1 MATQFTSSTLSG
13 LYNDDYSEADNYHQ
27 ILFNNGRAL
36 QARELTQL
44 QTLIYQE
51 LARFGG
57 NVFKEGA
64 AVSPGGMAVDANYE
78 YIKVS
83 ATNAGGA
90 FADIPVG
97 TVFRNPSTNV
107 EAKVLEV
114 KPRDGDDFTLD
125 TLYVQYIN
133 AGAGTIASTPTRF
146 GDGEVLFDQTGGGYQ
161 ITTETPR
168 ATGKATKFSVGEGV
182 FFVLGHFV
190 HTSAQSIILSPYSS
204 VANATVGFKVV
215 QEVVTI
221 NDTTALYDNANGIVN
236 TASPGADRYRIRLVL
251 TTQDQVSSDET
262 FVFIATVE
270 NSTIT
275 ETIKESDA
283 YNKIEEFVAQRT
295 KEESGNYVVN
305 QFVVNIQDA
314 VAGDSSLELV
324 VSPGLAYINGYRVD
338 KTSSTK
344 LTIPRPQETETVT
357 NDVIPVVYGN
367 YFVADSNRG
376 LPDLDASSV
385 NLYDGFGATGS
396 TIGTARI
403 RAVEK
408 DGANHRVYV
417 FDLNIDSD
425 QSLRAAKS
433 IGTSSS
439 DVFNLV
445 RESRGAKLFGVTDND
460 LLFPTSRPRPESF
473 ADITLTKQIHEGGL
487 VADGS
492 GVITLQTLPAGQS
505 YTDTTLWVVSSNTA
519 TAVAHTVGTP
529 TNGGRD
535 VQISGLVIGATYEVL
550 SYVQKTAT
558 RKAKTLTTA
567 TATLAKQT
575 DTVNNV
581 AYYEFAVPDI
591 FEVDSAKANNSSGVN
606 MLPSLLLDDGQRDNF
621 YAKGRLIINAADSAP
636 PNLYVNYRYFARGAG
651 GDFYDATSYG
661 NVPVAYKDIP
671 DHVLKDGTVI
681 NLRNYLDF
689 RPDETSFGTASA
701 IFDLPRNGTNITADV
716 SYYLPR
722 ADKLL
727 LTQEGEVQLLLGQQ
741 AGNPQYKPTPN
752 NALEIYK
759 ILLNANTLDENDLRV
774 TPIEHKRYT
783 MADIAKIEA
792 KLDDLE
798 EYTTLSIL
806 ELDQKLNLA
815 LDSDG
820 LERAESGSQVDD
832 FADQTGADTKNDDY
846 AASIDP
852 ESKLVRPMVD
862 EDNIRLIIDNTL
874 SSNILKKGD
883 NVYIDYDSAEWAV
896 QSLASRSVKIN
907 PFGLVD
913 NVGTIKLSPTSD
925 EWKESVQEAQKA
937 VTGKRLDQK
946 QAFLWNNWNWNWF
959 GRSIEDVDLDTFG
972 ELQNQKN
979 LTGLRKRD
987 LVDFR
992 EQYASTYTIQKRDG
1006 FNSSRYVSRVVPSDT
1021 LRETVGKRIVDLAL
1035 IPWIRSR
1042 KIYFHAKGLKPN
1054 TKFTPFFDGE
1064 KVTQWCRQEATFVQF
1079 SDRTDDNGNQRTH
1092 QAITAHPSG
1101 STDLISDANGEII
1114 GSFFVPNIAPDFYLS
1129 KVNQKARVKTQGQRY
1144 RSGIREFK
1152 LLDIDTND
1160 WAAAGSKAFA
1170 YYAAKG
1176 SVWSQLTST
1185 RPNEYNWPIPYW
1197 ANFPQTYSAKE
1208 LQDYTNQVREA
1219 QVKIVDPKLA
1229 GKYGPG
1235 AAGLSVAALR
1245 GLDNTGEMSQ
1255 VLSDYVDVDKN
1266 QFASNIVSTMN
1277 APQNPLAQ
1285 TFYVDNQFGVV
1296 LTSIQLYFKTKDT
1309 GNLPVSIHLRPVVN
1323 SRPSNHEI
1331 VPGSHVY
1338 LNPGSVTEIGAD
1350 ATLSVIQSKPTT
1362 FTFDEPIYLD
1372 PWTHYAIVVSSQ
1384 STDYELYSAKTKEPV
1399 FGSTSKIV
1407 TTQPAP
1413 GSLFLPQNGMF
1424 WIETKDQ
1431 DLMYKLK
1438 RASFDLGGAS
1448 LILKNASLPA
1458 KLLKSNPLQ
1467 TYAGTKK
1474 VYVHHMCHGL
1484 EPGDLAFIDSAEDVG
1499 GITASAW
1506 LNGSHTVDSADI
1518 HGFTFRYDSASGSAP
1533 NATSS
1538 SIGGGSKVL
1547 SRRNAIFNV
1556 TNPYIETLIPNNT
1569 SIDVSAKFTEGK
1581 NISSTRI
1588 TAAGRWSQDEE
1599 YSRITPKQNVEF
1611 ATPKAVYNVA
1621 AETLNL
1627 GAGVSSSY
1635 VKVDLKT
1642 ASDYVSP
1649 VVDLQRASLVL
1660 VGFCIDNPDVTPAIN
1675 PVDETQPYGGTT
1687 GSKHITT
1694 PVFLEQAAVGI
1705 EARAAINIP
1714 DATDIVMY
1722 YRTASADENIY
1733 EKYWTQQPL
1742 VDAVPYDNSGRFREA
1757 QWLAGGK
1764 GGTLKPFNQVQV
1776 KFVMKGAD
1784 ASPSMRNLRLR
1795 YLAV

>member
-1 MATQFTSSTLSG
+1 MATQFTSNTLSG
-13 LYNDDYSEADNYHQ
+13 LYDDDFNEADNYHH

-44 QTLIYQE
+44 QTIIFRE
-51 LARFGG
+51 LARLGK
-57 NVFKEGA
+57 NIFKEGA
-64 AVSPGGMAVDANYE
+64 VLSAGGFAVNADYE
-78 YIKVS
+78 YVKIS

-90 FADIPVG
+90 FASIPVG
-97 TVFRNPSTNV
+97 TVFKNPLTGV
-107 EAKVLEV
+107 EARVLEV
-114 KPRDGDDFTLD
+114 KPRDGTDFILD

-133 AGAGTIASTPTRF
+133 SGADTIGATPTRF
-146 GDGEVLFDQTGGGYQ
+146 GDEEVLFDQSGGGYQ
-161 ITTETPR
+161 LTTETPN
-168 ATGKATKFSVGEGV
+168 ATGKGVRFTVGEGD

-190 HTSAQSIILSPYSS
+190 HAAEQSIVLSPHSQI
-204 VANATVGFKVV
+204 ANATVGFKVV
-215 QEVVTI
+215 QEVITV
-221 NDTTALYDNANGIVN
+221 NDDNDLFDNANGIVN
-236 TASPGADRYRIRLVL
+236 TASPGADRYRIRLEL
-251 TTQDQVSSDET
+251 TTQDKIASDET
-262 FVFIATVE
+262 FVFLATVE
-270 NSTIT
+270 NSKIT
-275 ETIKESDA
+275 EEIEESDA
-283 YNKIEEFVAQRT
+283 YNKIEEFVALRT

-305 QFVVNIQDA
+305 PFIVNLQDA
-314 VAGDSSLELV
+314 VAGDSSLELI
-324 VSPGLAYINGYRVD
+324 VSPGLAYINGYRVE
-338 KTSSTK
+338 KTSPTK
-344 LTIPRPQETETVT
+344 LLVPRPQETETVT

-367 YFVADSNRG
+367 YFLADSN
-376 LPDLDASSV
+376 LSITALDASLS
-385 NLYDGFGATGS
+385 NLHDDFQGEGNI
-396 TIGTARI
+396 IGTSRI

-408 DGANHRVYV
+408 DGNQQRVYV
-417 FDLNIDSD
+417 FDVKIDSD
-425 QSLRAAKS
+425 RSLHDVKS
-433 IGTSSS
+433 VKAPEPLV
-439 DVFNLV
+439 VFNLSQ
-445 RESRGAKLFGVTDND
+445 EAGKTKLYGTTDND

-473 ADITLTKQIHEGGL
+473 ADITLTKQVFDGPHT
-487 VADGS
+487 ADGS
-492 GVITLQTLPAGQS
+492 GIISLTTLPAGQS
-505 YTDTTLWVVSSNTA
+505 YTDTTLWIVSA
-519 TAVAHTVGTP
+519 FDEPAVAHTVSTP
-529 TNGGRD
+529 TNSGRD
-535 VQISGLVIGATYEVL
+535 VQITGLTSGVIYNVYA
-550 SYVQKTAT
+550 YVQKTAT
-558 RKAKTLTTA
+558 RKSKTLTTA
-567 TATLAKQT
+567 TATLAKQI
-575 DTVNNV
+575 DSANNV
-581 AYYEFAVPDI
+581 TYYEFSVPDI
-591 FEVDSAKANNSSGVN
+591 YEVDSAKANSSSGIN
-606 MLPSLLLDDGQRDNF
+606 MLPSLRLDDGQRDNF
-621 YAKGRLIINAADSAP
+621 YAKGRLILNAADSAP
-636 PNLYVNYRYFARGAG
+636 PNLYVNYQYFARGAG

-671 DHVLKDGTVI
+671 NHVLKDGTIV

-689 RPDETSFGTASA
+689 RPDETNFGTSD
-701 IFDLPRNGTNITADV
+701 IFGLPRNGTNITADV

-727 LTQEGEVQLLLGQQ
+727 LTQEGEIQLLLGQQ

-752 NALEIYK
+752 HALEIYK

-774 TPIEHKRYT
+774 TPIEHKHYT

-806 ELDQKLNLA
+806 ELEQKLNPA

-820 LERAESGSQVDD
+820 IERAESGSQVDD
-832 FADQTGADTKNDDY
+832 FGDQTGADTKNGDY

-852 ESKLVRPMVD
+852 ESKLIRPMLD
-862 EDNIRLIIDNTL
+862 EDNIRLVIDNTL
-874 SSNILKKGD
+874 SSNVVKKGD
-883 NVYIDYDSAEWAV
+883 NVYINYDSAEWAV
-896 QSLASRSVKIN
+896 QSLASRFVKIN

-992 EQYASTYTIQKRDG
+992 EQYASTYTVQKREG

-1064 KVTQWCRQEATFVQF
+1064 KVTQWCRQEVSFVQF
-1079 SDRTDDNGNQRTH
+1079 SDRADDNGNQRTH
-1092 QAITAHPSG
+1092 QAITGHPSG
-1101 STDLISDANGEII
+1101 FSELISDENGEIV
-1114 GSFFVPNIAPDFYLS
+1114 GSFFVPNIAPEFYLS
-1129 KVNQKARVKTQGQRY
+1129 KVNQKARVKTQGQRF

-1176 SVWSQLTST
+1176 SVWNQLTST

-1197 ANFPQTYSAKE
+1197 ANFPQAYSAKE
-1208 LQDYTNQVREA
+1208 LQDYANQVREA
-1219 QVKIVDPKLA
+1219 NVKLVDPKLA

-1245 GLDNTGEMSQ
+1245 GLDNTGQMSQ
-1255 VLSDYVDVDKN
+1255 VLSDYIDVDQN
-1266 QFASNIVSTMN
+1266 QFASNIVSTMT
-1277 APQNPLAQ
+1277 APQNPMAQ

-1296 LTSIQLYFKTKDT
+1296 LTSVQLYFRTKDT

-1323 SRPSNHEI
+1323 GRPSNHEI
-1331 VPGSHVY
+1331 VPDSHVY
-1338 LNPGSVTEIGAD
+1338 LNPGDVTAIGLNP
-1350 ATLSVIQSKPTT
+1350 TLSVIQESPTT
-1362 FTFDEPIYLD
+1362 FTFDEPVYLS

-1384 STDYELYSAKTKEPV
+1384 STEYELFSAKTQEPV
-1399 FGSTSKIV
+1399 YGSTSKIV
-1407 TTQPAP
+1407 STQPAP

-1424 WIETKDQ
+1424 WVETKDQ

-1438 RASFDLGGAS
+1438 RATFETGGAS
-1448 LILKNASLPA
+1448 LILKNANLPA
-1458 KLLKSNPLQ
+1458 KLLKENPLQ
-1467 TYAGTKK
+1467 TTSGTKSI
-1474 VYVHHMCHGL
+1474 VVRQMCHGL
-1484 EPGDLAFIDSAEDVG
+1484 EVGDLAFIDSADDVG
-1499 GITASAW
+1499 GVSASTYI
-1506 LNGSHTVDSADI
+1506 NGSHTVTAADI
-1518 HGFTFRYDSASGSAP
+1518 HGFAFSYDSDGGSAP
-1533 NATSS
+1533 NATST
-1538 SIGGGSKVL
+1538 SIGGGSRVL

-1556 TNPYIETLIPNNT
+1556 VNPYIESIIPNNT

-1588 TAAGRWSQDEE
+1588 SAAERWTQDEE

-1627 GAGVSSSY
+1627 GSGVASAY

-1642 ASDYVSP
+1642 ANDYVSP
-1649 VVDLQRASLVL
+1649 IIDLQRASLVM
-1660 VGFCIDNPDVTPAIN
+1660 VGYCLDNPDVTPHIN
-1675 PVDETQPYGGTT
+1675 PVNETQPYGGTT

-1705 EARAAINIP
+1705 EARALLNIP
-1714 DATDIVMY
+1714 DASAIEMY
-1722 YRTASADENIY
+1722 YRTATSDENIY
-1733 EKYWTQQPL
+1733 EKYWTRQPA
-1742 VDAVPYDNSGRFREA
+1742 VDDIPYDNSARYRDA

-1764 GGTLKPFNQVQV
+1764 GGNLKPFNQVQV

-1784 ASPSMRNLRLR
+1784 AAPSMRNLRLR